1 MISDGILPSEEIIE
15 EVQLLSSI
23 KDSIEQIK
31 PRGTAKIETR
41 VAYGSITKMIKSIP
55 KATKLKKKLGVNCKV
70 VTTAWW
76 SNEMRKKRKDRI
88 KDDIKSEIREFYLSP
103 EVNREV
109 PVKRECVTVVDR
121 NTCLKTKVH
130 KQVMIMTQGEAY
142 KIYVDK
148 FGKKVGFTSFRNLK
162 PGNVRNISETDRRT
176 CLCTI
181 CANVALKAHS
191 IAKYAKLKSNDESSD
206 NLVRLN
212 KMSKEDLVSH
222 TLCHK
227 NGINEYHRVECIK
240 IEHVQYVE
248 LINWMSCS
256 EDLI

>member
-1 MISDGILPSEEIIE
+1 
-15 EVQLLSSI
+15 
-23 KDSIEQIK
+23 
-31 PRGTAKIETR
+31 
-41 VAYGSITKMIKSIP
+41 
-55 KATKLKKKLGVNCKV
+55 
-70 VTTAWW
+70 
-76 SNEMRKKRKDRI
+76 
-88 KDDIKSEIREFYLSP
+88 
-103 EVNREV
+103 
-109 PVKRECVTVVDR
+109 
-121 NTCLKTKVH
+121 
-130 KQVMIMTQGEAY
+130 MTQGEAY

-162 PGNVRNISETDRRT
+162 PGNVRKISETDRRT

-227 NGINEYHRVECIK
+227 NGINEYHRVECINRTCPICGVDK
-240 IEHVQYVE
+240 LDELFRGLDLKENIEWYHWEHIQ
-248 LINWMSCS
+248 IKKK
-256 EDLI
+256 